1 MADAKKT
8 KAPKA
13 TPKKTLKGTKK
24 VGDTKLMFK
33 FTDL

>member
-8 KAPKA
+8 AAPKPTA
-13 TPKKTLKGTKK
+13 KKTLKGAKK